1 MKYRLYVSG
10 YCSDTRDLQSNM
22 SIGGVILSN
31 NSEREFSQII
41 GEGTL
46 LESHV
51 YAIIYGINEIL
62 KNDKVTSI
70 DVYSTNLMIINYMNS
85 MNIELPKNAKLTIE
99 KLVKL
104 IDDVEINIKFEYFD
118 GNEYKYVKNLAV
130 DALGI

>member
-70 DVYSTNLMIINYMNS
+70 DVYSTNLMIINYMNG
-85 MNIELPKNAKLTIE
+85 MNIEVPKNTKLIIE

-104 IDDVEINIKFEYFD
+104 IDEVKVDIKFEYFD
-118 GNEYKYVKNLAV
+118 GNEYRYVKSLAV

>member
-31 NSEREFSQII
+31 NSEREFSQMI

>member
-70 DVYSTNLMIINYMNS
+70 EVYSTNLMIINYMNG
-85 MNIELPKNAKLTIE
+85 MNIEVPKNTKLIIE

-104 IDDVEINIKFEYFD
+104 IDEVKVNIKFEYFD
-118 GNEYKYVKNLAV
+118 GNEYRYVKSLAV

>member
-31 NSEREFSQII
+31 NSEREFSQMI

-51 YAIIYGINEIL
+51 YAIIYGI
-62 KNDKVTSI
+62 
-70 DVYSTNLMIINYMNS
+70 
-85 MNIELPKNAKLTIE
+85 
-99 KLVKL
+99 LVKFL
-104 IDDVEINIKFEYFD
+104 PLSF
-118 GNEYKYVKNLAV
+118 VKT
-130 DALGI
+130 LGR

>member
-51 YAIIYGINEIL
+51 YAIIYGIDEIL

-85 MNIELPKNAKLTIE
+85 MNIELPKNAKLIIE

-104 IDDVEINIKFEYFD
+104 IDNVEVNIKFEYFD